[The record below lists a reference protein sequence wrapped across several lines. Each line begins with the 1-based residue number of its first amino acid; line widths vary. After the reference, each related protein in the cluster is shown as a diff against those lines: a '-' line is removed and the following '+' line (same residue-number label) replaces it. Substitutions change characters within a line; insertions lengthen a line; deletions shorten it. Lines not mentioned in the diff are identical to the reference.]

1 MADRDSLDEQL
12 EERAKELAE
21 IQLEDY
27 KRESARYVAALQE
40 IADGRGKYADIA
52 KRALGQ

>member
-21 IQLEDY
+21 VQLEDY